1 MGLYFRICLL
11 FGLGVLWGCASS
23 GITSLKSAEF
33 YFDEGM
39 KALEA
44 GRCTKAAE
52 NFQRIVTNYPGFHLV
67 ADAQYHLAEAHL
79 CNRDYMSAIVGY
91 QRVMDVYL
99 SSKWVEQ
106 AQFKIAESYFEQL
119 RRSELDQ
126 TETYEALVRFR
137 AFIEDNPDSPLV
149 EDARRRISSCRS
161 RLAKKQYLN
170 ADLYFR
176 QNHLEAAAITF
187 KQVMRNYSDTQW
199 YYKALARMGEI
210 ALRQEDPRQARTYWE
225 EVLEE
230 GNEDEKLKQ
239 KVRVQLKELELAQG
253 G

>member
-1 MGLYFRICLL
+1 MGCYFRILL
-11 FGLGVLWGCASS
+11 LLGLGLPWGCASS

-44 GRCTKAAE
+44 GRCTKAVE

-79 CNRDYMSAIVGY
+79 CNQDYMSAIVGY
-91 QRVMDVYL
+91 QRVLDVYL

-106 AQFKIAESYFEQL
+106 AQFQIAESYFEQL

-137 AFIEDNPDSPLV
+137 AFIEDNPESPLV
-149 EDARRRISSCRS
+149 EDARQRIVSCRS
-161 RLAKKQYLN
+161 RLARKQYLN

-176 QNHLEAAAITF
+176 QNYLEAAAITF

-199 YYKALARMGEI
+199 YYQALARMGEI
-210 ALRQEDPRQARTYWE
+210 SLRQEDPQQARTYWA
-225 EVLEE
+225 EVLEDD
-230 GNEDEKLKQ
+230 NEDEELKR
-239 KVRVQLKELELAQG
+239 KVEVQLKELEMAQG